1 MHVSLDCNIIYLFP
15 YFIKSCMLMPMS
27 KPFLHFSSKKFSFL
41 LFRCGGQNDHVIF
54 TCYSHDGPDKGFQPI
69 CGVLNS
75 LITKRVSDGAYFR
88 VLMSSYDNYEHTGFL
103 GRYEFGP
110 GKYFG
115 FFNGEINQASLVF
128 LLNV

>member
-1 MHVSLDCNIIYLFP
+1 MT
-15 YFIKSCMLMPMS
+15 
-27 KPFLHFSSKKFSFL
+27 
-41 LFRCGGQNDHVIF
+41 F

-128 LLNV
+128 LFNV